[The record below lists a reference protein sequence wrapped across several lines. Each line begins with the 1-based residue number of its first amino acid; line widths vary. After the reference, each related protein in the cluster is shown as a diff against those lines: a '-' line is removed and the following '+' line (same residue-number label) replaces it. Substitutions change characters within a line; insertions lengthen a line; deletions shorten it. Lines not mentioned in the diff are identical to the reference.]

1 MREEE
6 TTAGVTALKLPTLS
20 AAGVCSRSRS
30 ERRSVCL
37 ACVRRSSSE
46 SGPLATET
54 PGMTLN
60 ADG

>member
-6 TTAGVTALKLPTLS
+6 TSAGVTALKLPTLS
-20 AAGVCSRSRS
+20 AAGVCSRRRAQ
-30 ERRSVCL
+30 RRSVCL
-37 ACVRRSSSE
+37 ACARRSSSE
-46 SGPLATET
+46 SGPLAAET

>member
-6 TTAGVTALKLPTLS
+6 TTAGVTALKLPTLP
-20 AAGVCSRSRS
+20 AAGVCSHSRS

-37 ACVRRSSSE
+37 ARVRRSSCE